1 MCKKWKIST
10 DISEKEIRVLETEIT
25 HFVSINIPGVIFSV
39 KLELTPARG
48 VRMDSRPDWEQQG
61 RRSSFPEP

>member
-48 VRMDSRPDWEQQG
+48 VRMDSRPD
-61 RRSSFPEP
+61 